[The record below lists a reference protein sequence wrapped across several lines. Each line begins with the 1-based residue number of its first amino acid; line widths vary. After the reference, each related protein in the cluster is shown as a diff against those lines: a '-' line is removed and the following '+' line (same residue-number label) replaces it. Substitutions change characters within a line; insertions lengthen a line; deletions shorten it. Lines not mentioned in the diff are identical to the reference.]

1 MFAKLKKKLEEG
13 EAGGPERLSFSPR
26 RLPGAAVAVRSPPAD
41 GNPPSL
47 GGREGESAQGDGR
60 GNESAVEERERARKV
75 ESDDVKPLPL
85 ESIDMVRCML
95 RGFKEGGG
103 VEWL

>member
-26 RLPGAAVAVRSPPAD
+26 RLPGAAVAVLSPPAD
-41 GNPPSL
+41 GNPPVL

-60 GNESAVEERERARKV
+60 RGESAAEEEGERERKV
-75 ESDDVKPLPL
+75 EPDDVKPLPL
-85 ESIDMVRCML
+85 ESIDMVRCMFFCC
-95 RGFKEGGG
+95 GTQ
-103 VEWL
+103 